1 VPICDNISLPLSHRD
16 AVISTFV
23 FVHQTLHQAN
33 ARVARRGGR
42 TMAITPRHYLDFIN
56 HYVMLFSNIQVAGVC
71 CWCCLCNG
79 LHFIR
84 DKTKFN
90 VNHRDNEGTR

>member
-1 VPICDNISLPLSHRD
+1 LGCNFAPLSWARSQAVFNVCCLQYISPDGIAPVCDDIAMPMSHRD

-33 ARVARRGGR
+33 ARVAKRGGR

-56 HYVMLFSNIQVAGVC
+56 HYV
-71 CWCCLCNG
+71 
-79 LHFIR
+79 
-84 DKTKFN
+84 
-90 VNHRDNEGTR
+90 